1 MKFWLTVL
9 SVAAV
14 LGPGLVLA
22 QPGGDLLKQGQEVYE
37 NNCSDCHRSNGEGL
51 PVKFPALK
59 GNTYVLGD
67 PQAVIGTVVNGRKG
81 SLGLMPAWKEHLDD
95 NQIAAAIS
103 YIRNAWGNT
112 AAVVKPEDVKKLRA
126 AARGFFQR
134 KSHYA
139 FKANGVR
146 NHTAN
151 GRRWSAI
158 PPCSF
163 EWGILAFS
171 RNVTQEEVK
180 IETDLLN
187 TVAAFANASPAS
199 SFQ

>member
-1 MKFWLTVL
+1 MKFWSAVL
-9 SVAAV
+9 VAAFMV
-14 LGPGLVLA
+14 PNLVLA
-22 QPGGDLLKQGQEVYE
+22 QSGGDLLKQGQEVYE

-59 GNTYVLGD
+59 GNAYVQGD
-67 PQAVIGTVVNGRKG
+67 PQAVISTVVNGRKG

-95 NQIAAAIS
+95 DQIAAAIS
-103 YIRNAWGNT
+103 YIRNAWGN
-112 AAVVKPEDVKKLRA
+112 AAPAVKPEDVKKLRA
-126 AARGFFQR
+126 SANGRRWSARGFFQR

-171 RNVTQEEVK
+171 REDPQEK
-180 IETDLLN
+180 IDIPKTSFHM
-187 TVAAFANASPAS
+187 VAFLS
-199 SFQ
+199 

>member
-1 MKFWLTVL
+1 MKFWLAVP
-9 SVAAV
+9 SAAALLMANLV
-14 LGPGLVLA
+14 LGQA
-22 QPGGDLLKQGQEVYE
+22 GGDLLKQGQEVYE

-59 GNTYVLGD
+59 GNAYVQGD
-67 PQAVIGTVVNGRKG
+67 PQAVISTVVNGRKG
-81 SLGLMPAWKEHLDD
+81 SLGLMPAWKEHLDHD
-95 NQIAAAIS
+95 QIAAVMS

-112 AAVVKPEDVKKLRA
+112 APAVKPEDVKKLRA
-126 AARGFFQR
+126 SARGFFQR

-146 NHTAN
+146 NHTA
-151 GRRWSAI
+151 I

-171 RNVTQEEVK
+171 REGSQEKVK
-180 IETDLLN
+180 IET
-187 TVAAFANASPAS
+187 ASFCMAVFLS
-199 SFQ
+199 